1 MGNYPSVAPN
11 FGGEVF
17 EFNIAGIL
25 YLIYMLVVM
34 AVGIGSYVF
43 QSLGFYTI
51 AKRRCIKKPWLSWIP
66 VGNLWILGCISD
78 QYQYVVK
85 GKVKNKRKSVLILNI
100 LMWLF
105 EIAVCVLFVVF
116 IYTAVSMPEGG
127 METAEQVAT
136 FMGSMFGM
144 MGLSIVLSGFTI
156 AIVVIQ
162 YIALYDLFTSCDP
175 KNNLL
180 YLLLSIFVSITMPIF
195 IFVCRNKELGMPPR
209 KQDPAAFIPPEPV
222 DVPPWRPVQN
232 TAEPWDNTEE

>member
-1 MGNYPSVAPN
+1 MVNYPSVTPD
-11 FGGEVF
+11 FSGEFF
-17 EFNIAGIL
+17 ENNIVGIF

-34 AVGIGSYVF
+34 AVGVGSYVF

-51 AKRRCIKKPWLSWIP
+51 AKRRGIKKPWLSWLP

-85 GKVKNKRKSVLILNI
+85 GKIKNKRKALLVLSI
-100 LMWLF
+100 LMSLLTVVLLVLYVAFIWIVIEDSHSLDAAGAAVF
-105 EIAVCVLFVVF
+105 FALIPVSLAVSGISIAV
-116 IYTAVSMPEGG
+116 T
-127 METAEQVAT
+127 
-136 FMGSMFGM
+136 
-144 MGLSIVLSGFTI
+144 
-156 AIVVIQ
+156 VIT

-209 KQDPAAFIPPEPV
+209 KQNPAAFIPPEPV
-222 DVPPWRPVQN
+222 EMPPWRPVQN
-232 TAEPWDNTEE
+232 TADPWDNSEE